1 MSRQH
6 EKMDQVLGRW
16 DVLAVAFGAMIGFGW
31 IVLTGEFLDRAGTL
45 GAALAFV
52 AGGLVVA
59 FVAFTYAEL
68 VAALPHVGGEHSYV
82 LRSMGSRASFFCSW
96 TLVLGYV
103 SVVAFEA
110 VALPQTL
117 LYIFPDMLV
126 GKMYSV
132 AGYDVYTSWV
142 AVGVVAAVVMTWLN
156 VVGARPAAV
165 FQTVAVLFLAAVG
178 VVLVAGAFVGGD
190 VANMEPLF
198 DGGWG
203 GFLSVLVATPF
214 LFVGFDVI
222 PQSAEEISLPYK
234 KIGEA
239 LIVSVLLAI
248 SWYVMIMLTTS
259 SSMHAVD
266 LAHSELAVA
275 DAVTKMFGHP
285 AWGTLLVL
293 GGVAGILTSWNGFLI
308 GASRLVYALA
318 RSGMLPEWFGRL
330 HPRYRTPANAVVF
343 IGATS
348 VLAPFFG
355 RKTLVWLVDAGGLSI
370 VVAWIMVALAFI
382 ILRRRE
388 PEMERPF
395 RTPGGV
401 VTGGI
406 AIALASGV
414 AVLFMPGMPAALTGP
429 EWAIVAVWSVFGIP
443 LLLRIPHVTGGPD
456 AEHRLIEATHP
467 AWGEK
472 GVHEPPAP
480 ITRFHEEHD
489 AALHEEAMQR
499 MDDDGGPVAP
509 DEGHRRHRSR
519 RPRRDRPRSER
530 SS

>member
-1 MSRQH
+1 MSREH
-6 EKMDQVLGRW
+6 DKMEKVLGRW

-31 IVLTGEFLDRAGTL
+31 IVLTGDFLNNAGTL

-52 AGGLVVA
+52 AGGTVVA

-82 LRSMGSRASFFCSW
+82 LRSMGARASFFCSW

-126 GKMYSV
+126 GKMYTV
-132 AGYDVYTSWV
+132 AGYDVYASWV
-142 AVGVVAAVVMTWLN
+142 AVGVVAAVVMTVIN
-156 VVGARPAAV
+156 VIGVRPAAV
-165 FQTVAVLFLAAVG
+165 FQTIAVLFLAAVG
-178 VVLVAGAFVGGD
+178 VVLVAGAFIGGSTD
-190 VANMEPLF
+190 NMEPLF
-198 DGGWG
+198 KGGMG
-203 GFLSVLVATPF
+203 GFISVLVATPF

-222 PQSAEEISLPYK
+222 PQSAEEIHLPYK

-248 SWYVMIMLTTS
+248 TWYVMIMLTTS

-266 LAHSELAVA
+266 LANSDLAVA
-275 DAVTKMFGHP
+275 DAMTKMFGHP
-285 AWGTLLVL
+285 AWGTFLVL

-318 RSGMLPEWFGRL
+318 RSGMLPAWFGRL
-330 HPRYRTPANAVVF
+330 HPKYRTPANAVIF
-343 IGATS
+343 IGALS
-348 VLAPFFG
+348 ILAPFFG

-382 ILRRRE
+382 VLRKRE
-388 PEMERPF
+388 PQMERPF
-395 RTPGGV
+395 VTPGGV

-406 AIALASGV
+406 AVVLGAGI
-414 AVLFMPGMPAALTGP
+414 AVLFLPGMPAALTGP
-429 EWAIVAVWSVFGIP
+429 EWVIVAAWTVFGVP
-443 LLLRIPHVTGGPD
+443 LMMRIPRIAGGPD
-456 AEHRLIEATHP
+456 AERRLIAATRTP
-467 AWGEK
+467 WGEA
-472 GVHEPPAP
+472 GAHEMPAEV
-480 ITRFHEEHD
+480 TRYHDEHD
-489 AALHEEAMQR
+489 
-499 MDDDGGPVAP
+499 DD
-509 DEGHRRHRSR
+509 RHGDHPIFEHGSR
-519 RPRRDRPRSER
+519 RPRRAHSEEVTGSDVGDRA
-530 SS
+530 